1 MEELAVVE
9 RFETLDHLVA
19 KEKHGLEAKHIFAE
33 MKKLHQVRPECC
45 HSQAMVVSFF
55 TMPD

>member
-1 MEELAVVE
+1 MVE

-55 TMPD
+55 TMQD